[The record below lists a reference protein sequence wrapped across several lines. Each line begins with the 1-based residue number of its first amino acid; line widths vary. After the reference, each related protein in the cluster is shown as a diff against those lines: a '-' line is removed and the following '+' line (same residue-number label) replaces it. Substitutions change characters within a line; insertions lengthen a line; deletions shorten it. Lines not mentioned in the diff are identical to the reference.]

1 MATVTGKR
9 EVEVDGRRRSALPLA
24 VLCDGDFVGSAED
37 CLCGLFKVVRNRKR
51 LQVDRWETI
60 QRLDSGDLAPSR
72 SEARVCLTPTPSVC
86 PSSRISIGRLYKLR
100 NSLHNHDVALMRRHA
115 GRWSGMRAE
124 TQKEAHDLR
133 LSGSSF
139 KSGRAMARTRTRS
152 FNGGSGPGRRL
163 FIFCCQCAM
172 LGLGHW
178 QKRGLRASLRMMV
191 VWAL

>member
-1 MATVTGKR
+1 M
-9 EVEVDGRRRSALPLA
+9 
-24 VLCDGDFVGSAED
+24 
-37 CLCGLFKVVRNRKR
+37 CGLFKVVRNRKR
-51 LQVDRWETI
+51 LHVDRWETF

-72 SEARVCLTPTPSVC
+72 SEARVCLIPTPSVC

-124 TQKEAHDLR
+124 TQKEAQDLR

-139 KSGRAMARTRTRS
+139 ESAMARTRTRS

-163 FIFCCQCAM
+163 FIFVQVASVRCWSWALAEAQTQGQPEDDG
-172 LGLGHW
+172 GLGFVRRLG
-178 QKRGLRASLRMMV
+178 KS
-191 VWAL
+191 ALKDSGKKKKFSVAL